1 MKKYVKFAVMALCL
15 CLLLT
20 GCGGKKTEDA
30 ATEPSATSPQPNP
43 DLKVEDCYTYVKNS
57 GGTYSYSVQWR
68 GGGILHSVSETD
80 RPVSFEAASEDIL
93 TIYGERGPALMQR
106 WAVFCDIQRG
116 RVSTAFGGY
125 LAARGNYVAFLDNR
139 TEAYHVFVC
148 DPFESN
154 EYVSVTTLEGL
165 VVAEGEN
172 VSLTYELDDD
182 GILHVIYTT
191 AEGDKTVAIDLNKT
205 EE

>member
-1 MKKYVKFAVMALCL
+1 M
-15 CLLLT
+15 
-20 GCGGKKTEDA
+20 
-30 ATEPSATSPQPNP
+30 
-43 DLKVEDCYTYVKNS
+43 
-57 GGTYSYSVQWR
+57 
-68 GGGILHSVSETD
+68 
-80 RPVSFEAASEDIL
+80 
-93 TIYGERGPALMQR
+93 
-106 WAVFCDIQRG
+106 
-116 RVSTAFGGY
+116 STAFGGY